1 MTRRAVKKKLPSKK
15 SKTAT
20 KLPKGVKLEPRSEE
34 EMHLKLIK
42 SKPSLIKSYLE
53 VSDDYGGLLRS
64 KRLEKKVIEIC
75 EKYQDIKKKDLNDP
89 GKVLSELKDLVTVY
103 TRQINFRESTLDGTI
118 CKYRIRQGM
127 IFLIMKKVVKVAKLN
142 WSEWF
147 EQNFS
152 GSQFRSA
159 QDAMKLA
166 RATGIIK
173 YAVFGKF
180 RLLQI
185 LRQIED
191 YESKED
197 PVGSYLEENGVDF
210 DPDNETDFEDV
221 KTKTDVAIN
230 YQKLIAADLTE
241 ISKEKVEILVLNG
254 KEIESKHVNNMQLL
268 KKDNGNVVDYF
279 DRLIAGE
286 SDPPPVLTNERK
298 ADIFKKTADRFL
310 KVLENAIEDAHYL
323 GQINQEYYAQFKQKV
338 IDLERFV
345 VGN

>member
-1 MTRRAVKKKLPSKK
+1 MTRRAVKKKSLSKK

-20 KLPKGVKLEPRSEE
+20 KLPKGVTLEPRSEE

-53 VSDDYGGLLRS
+53 VSDDLGGLLGA
-64 KRLEKKVIEIC
+64 KRLEKKIIDTC
-75 EKYQDIKKKDLNDP
+75 EKYKNIKKKDLNDP
-89 GKVLSELKDLVTVY
+89 EKLLTELKGLVTVY

-127 IFLIMKKVVKVAKLN
+127 IFLIMKKVVKVAKLS
-142 WSEWF
+142 WTEWF

-159 QDAMKLA
+159 QEAMRLA
-166 RATGIIK
+166 RANGIIK

-180 RLLQI
+180 RLLEI

-210 DPDNETDFEDV
+210 DPDNGTDFEDV
-221 KTKTDVAIN
+221 KRKTDVAIN
-230 YQKLIAADLTE
+230 YQRLIAAGFAE
-241 ISKEKVEILVLNG
+241 IPKEKVETLVING
-254 KEIESKHVNNMQLL
+254 KEIEGRHISDMKLL
-268 KKDNGNVVDYF
+268 KSAGGNVVSYIDA
-279 DRLIAGE
+279 LIAGE
-286 SDPPPVLTNERK
+286 SNPPPVLTNERK
-298 ADIFKKTADRFL
+298 ADIFKKNADRFL

-323 GQINQEYYAQFKQKV
+323 GQIDQEYYAQFKQKV

>member
-15 SKTAT
+15 TKTAT
-20 KLPKGVKLEPRSEE
+20 KLPKGVTLKPRSEE

-42 SKPSLIKSYLE
+42 SKPSLVKSYLE
-53 VSDDYGGLLRS
+53 VSDDLGGLLRS
-64 KRLEKKVIEIC
+64 KRLEKKVIDAC
-75 EKYQDIKKKDLNDP
+75 EKYKDIKKKDLNDP
-89 GKVLSELKDLVTVY
+89 GKVLSELKNLVTVY

-159 QDAMKLA
+159 QDAMRLA
-166 RATGIIK
+166 RANGIIK

-180 RLLQI
+180 RLLEI

-210 DPDNETDFEDV
+210 DPET
-221 KTKTDVAIN
+221 
-230 YQKLIAADLTE
+230 KLT
-241 ISKEKVEILVLNG
+241 
-254 KEIESKHVNNMQLL
+254 L
-268 KKDNGNVVDYF
+268 KM
-279 DRLIAGE
+279 
-286 SDPPPVLTNERK
+286 
-298 ADIFKKTADRFL
+298 
-310 KVLENAIEDAHYL
+310 
-323 GQINQEYYAQFKQKV
+323 
-338 IDLERFV
+338 
-345 VGN
+345 